1 MSAEVAPVTLRA
13 EDAVELAELLEFLAT
28 WLDTTDRRIDLELL
42 RFTGS
47 MAYNLNDL
55 LADLARFAFLLG
67 GDGERFVHGADQ

>member
-1 MSAEVAPVTLRA
+1 MSADVAPVTLRA
-13 EDAVELAELLEFLAT
+13 EDAFELAEMLEFLGT

-47 MAYNLNDL
+47 PAYNLNDL

-67 GDGERFVHGADQ
+67 GDGSRFVHGAEQ